1 MSYKRADEK
10 KKGDPLVPFIGF
22 VLLLVI
28 GGGAFLVAPDVIVW
42 MANTNFTFGATGW
55 QLLPFRF
62 PETWPPIM
70 ARLAV
75 TVALFGLVFSL
86 VMIAMLAVMKPA
98 GSELDVRGY
107 KPKRKRRR

>member
-1 MSYKRADEK
+1 MSYRREEK
-10 KKGDPLVPFIGF
+10 KERADPLVPFIGF

-28 GGGAFLVAPDVIVW
+28 GGGAFLVAPNVITW
-42 MANTNFTFGATGW
+42 MANTSFTVATTGW

-62 PETWPPIM
+62 PDTWPPIL

-86 VMIAMLAVMKPA
+86 AMIVMLGLMKPA
-98 GSELDVRGY
+98 GTKLDARGY